1 MVRGLIVTERD
12 AKLLHDLYSHTTL
25 SFSQI
30 HKRHFQNA
38 AKQTVNNRITK
49 LVKARL
55 VRRCRVGIVI
65 YQAHSQEIG
74 SVFQI
79 TRNGIRFLKMRF
91 AQEGFRDEPVRLNTL
106 TLSHDLLLTE
116 SMDALR
122 SRFPQARIVH
132 GRLSQGMESDRTR
145 LPDAVL
151 ELPDSGERVAVEL
164 ELTAKSERRYLEI
177 VNQYRLQNHYSK
189 VLYVVS
195 QSSIA
200 EKLRYQITGMK
211 MQPGL
216 PERSTGRFYF
226 VELNSLL
233 ATPTTATIR
242 NGTSTELAI
251 PQREAGLLSKGDSH
265 ESKISVALAPNH

>member
-12 AKLLHDLYSHTTL
+12 AKLLHDLHSHTTL

-30 HKRHFQNA
+30 HKRHFQSV

-49 LVKARL
+49 LVNAGL
-55 VRRCRVGIVI
+55 IRRCRVGIVV
-65 YQAHSQEIG
+65 YQMRSQEIG

-91 AQEGFRDEPVRLNTL
+91 AQEEFRDEPVRLNTMS
-106 TLSHDLLLTE
+106 LSHDLLLTE
-116 SMDALR
+116 CMSALR
-122 SRFPQARIVH
+122 LRFPQARLVH
-132 GRLSQGMESDRTR
+132 GRLWQGMESDRTR

-151 ELPDSGERVAVEL
+151 ELPDSGERVAIEL

-177 VNQYRLQNHYSK
+177 VNQYRLQNLYSK
-189 VLYVVS
+189 VLYIVS

-233 ATPTTATIR
+233 TTPTTSPIR
-242 NGTSTELAI
+242 NGTATELAI
-251 PQREAGLLSKGDSH
+251 PSREAGSLSKGDSH
-265 ESKISVALAPNH
+265 ESKASMALAPNH